1 MTTIDRCPVCSGK
14 QLTDLYSSKDYTVSH
29 ETFQIKICSSCA
41 LGITTPR
48 PDSEKLDKYYLSDEY
63 ISHSGNTSGIVGSL
77 YRTARKV
84 TLGWKQKLVE
94 SQTSSKNKS
103 VLDFGCGTGEFL
115 LTMKKKGWTIAGVE
129 PSNLAREK
137 ADKLLGITTLQSL
150 KDLGKNNF
158 SAITL
163 WHVLEHVP
171 HLNETLATFL
181 QLIDKRGALFVA
193 VPNYQSPDAQ
203 HYKQYWAG
211 FDVPRHLWHFSK
223 ESMTQLLNRNGFEL
237 VAIKPMILDSFY
249 ISLLSEKYKGK
260 PGYRQYVNGFLN
272 GLKSN
277 SKARKKTNFS
287 SLIYIARPK

>member
-1 MTTIDRCPVCSGK
+1 MTTIDRCPVCSGTHLK
-14 QLTDLYSSKDYTVSH
+14 DLYSCKDYTVSH
-29 ETFQIKICSSCA
+29 ETFQIKICGSCA

-48 PDSEKLDKYYLSDEY
+48 PDSEKLDQYYLSDEY
-63 ISHSGNTSGIVGSL
+63 ISHSGNSSGIVGSL
-77 YRTARKV
+77 YRTARKI

-94 SQTSSKNKS
+94 SMISNKNRS
-103 VLDFGCGTGEFL
+103 ILDFGCGTGEFL
-115 LTMKKKGWTIAGVE
+115 LTMKKRGWIIAGVE

-137 ADKLLGITTLQSL
+137 ADSLLGITTLPSL
-150 KDLGKNNF
+150 KDSGENKF

-171 HLNETLATFL
+171 DLNETLATFHK
-181 QLIDKRGALFVA
+181 QIDKHGALFVA
-193 VPNYQSPDAQ
+193 VPNYQSPDAE

-223 ESMTQLLNRNGFEL
+223 KSMTQLLNSNGFEL
-237 VAIKPMILDSFY
+237 IAIKPMILDSFY
-249 ISLLSEKYKGK
+249 ISLLSEKYQGK
-260 PGYRQYVNGFLN
+260 PGYRQYLNGFLN

>member
-1 MTTIDRCPVCSGK
+1 MTTIDRCPVCSGTH
-14 QLTDLYSSKDYTVSH
+14 LNDLYSCKDYTVSH
-29 ETFQIKICSSCA
+29 ETFQIKICGSCA

-48 PDSEKLDKYYLSDEY
+48 PDSEKLDQYYLSDEY
-63 ISHSGNTSGIVGSL
+63 ISHSGNTTGIVGSL

-84 TLGWKQKLVE
+84 TLGWKQKLAE
-94 SQTSSKNKS
+94 SQVSSKNKS

-137 ADKLLGITTLQSL
+137 ADNLLGITTLQSL
-150 KDLGKNNF
+150 KGLGKNKF

-171 HLNETLATFL
+171 DLNETLSTFH
-181 QLIDKRGALFVA
+181 QLLDKHGALFVA
-193 VPNYQSPDAQ
+193 VPNYQSSDAQ

-237 VAIKPMILDSFY
+237 ATIKPMILDSFY
-249 ISLLSEKYKGK
+249 ISLLSEKYQGK
-260 PGYRQYVNGFLN
+260 PGYRQYVNGFVN
-272 GLKSN
+272 GVKSN
-277 SKARKKTNFS
+277 SEARKKTNFS